1 MIHTHSPEPTWEG
14 ERETEGRVER
24 EEEMRKGGEKGK
36 RKEKYWVKHR
46 EKIEKFQ
53 GHLILYTRVRVRTL
67 THSPTHSIT
76 HYPLTHH
83 PLTHSLTHSIT
94 HYPLTHYPLTHSP
107 THSIT
112 HYPLTHH
119 PLTTHSPTH
128 PPTHSITHSLLTHPP
143 THSLTHPLTHSLL
156 THLVLTH
163 PPTHL
168 SVFKNKQ
175 PGVVLSPW
183 RETHVV
189 HLISILTHTKIEPCR
204 RTEKL
209 KPKVSSQAIKLTAP
223 DAKRGGESKVR
234 KVHLDRQGQEVYKL
248 AYSPHLASPQLL
260 SHTHTV
266 HKNGQLE

>member
-1 MIHTHSPEPTWEG
+1 
-14 ERETEGRVER
+14 
-24 EEEMRKGGEKGK
+24 MRKGGEKGK

-67 THSPTHSIT
+67 THSPTHSTT

-83 PLTHSLTHSIT
+83 PLTHSL
-94 HYPLTHYPLTHSP
+94 L
-107 THSIT
+107 
-112 HYPLTHH
+112 
-119 PLTTHSPTH
+119 
-128 PPTHSITHSLLTHPP
+128 THSLLTHPP
-143 THSLTHPLTHSLL
+143 
-156 THLVLTH
+156 TH

-223 DAKRGGESKVR
+223 MLREGRGRAK
-234 KVHLDRQGQEVYKL
+234 
-248 AYSPHLASPQLL
+248 
-260 SHTHTV
+260 
-266 HKNGQLE
+266 